1 MDTNKLPPKTRNLI
15 ASIRAQLTEKGYPAP
30 EPNVL
35 LDIIV
40 ADILAENV
48 TEDIIEF
55 LNANTPEEHPQYQRE
70 LF

>member
-1 MDTNKLPPKTRNLI
+1 MDTNKLPPKTRKLI
-15 ASIRAQLTEKGYPAP
+15 ASVRAQLAEKGYPSP

-55 LNANTPEEHPQYQRE
+55 LNANAPEEHPQYQRE